1 MRGLLDTGGQWHHC
15 CGPLQLA
22 QGLRIW
28 LNFVNMDNQSWR
40 WMPLHRK
47 TKLPSLAAGRW
58 ENDPI
63 NLKIQSLI
71 VPPPFAL
78 AASFAGT
85 HSPGPKAG
93 SAPLRLSFQRSQLA
107 PLWELPILHLIW
119 SPQHLQLPSRCLN
132 ELFIRC
138 LCQWTISFL
147 KGIFISSVPCIALK
161 LGTVCD
167 WSRCSIN
174 ICWRLLNE

>member
-1 MRGLLDTGGQWHHC
+1 MRGLLDTGSQWHHC
-15 CGPLQLA
+15 CAPVRLA
-22 QGLRIW
+22 QGLRIR
-28 LNFVNMDNQSWR
+28 LNFVNMDSQSWR

-47 TKLPSLAAGRW
+47 TKLPSPAAGRW

-78 AASFAGT
+78 AVSFAGS
-85 HSPGPKAG
+85 HSPGPKAC
-93 SAPLRLSFQRSQLA
+93 SSPLCPSFQRSQLA
-107 PLWELPILHLIW
+107 PLRELPILHLIL
-119 SPQHLQLPSRCLN
+119 SSQHLQLSSRCLN
-132 ELFIRC
+132 ELFIMC

-161 LGTVCD
+161 LGTVSD